1 MNLIDAHCHLANLAE
16 THDVKLLIDEA
27 KAQGISTFISG
38 ALTQKELSW
47 HQNNPVAEVYWHAG
61 IHPNFPDCDLELP
74 SLENLLKADQIVAVG
89 EIGLDRG
96 NPELNSQ
103 IDVFQS
109 QLELAQKYCKPVVL
123 HIVGHQTPSY
133 KLLQQ
138 YPLRCL
144 VHGYAGSL
152 EGFQLLA
159 RHDTWFTIS
168 SRILKEDKR
177 GLLSAILRRGRFMFE
192 TDITQY
198 YVHEGEANPLLR
210 LLDVLRRTVELGI
223 YNENQLLEI
232 QAESF
237 SALFGDHS

>member
-16 THDVKLLIDEA
+16 THDVKLLINDA
-27 KAQGISTFISG
+27 KAKGISTFISG
-38 ALTQKELSW
+38 ALRQSELAW
-47 HQNNPVAEVYWHAG
+47 HQKNPLAEVSWHAG

-103 IDVFQS
+103 IEVFQA
-109 QLELAQKYCKPVVL
+109 QLDLAREYDKPVIL
-123 HIVGHQTPSY
+123 HIVGHQTPSHQ
-133 KLLQQ
+133 LLQR

-152 EGFQLLA
+152 EGFKLLA

-168 SRILKEDKR
+168 SRILKEDKID
-177 GLLSAILRRGRFMFE
+177 LLQAILRNQRFMFE

-198 YVHEGEANPLLR
+198 YVHKGEVNPLLR
-210 LLDVLRRTVELGI
+210 LLDVFKRTVELGI